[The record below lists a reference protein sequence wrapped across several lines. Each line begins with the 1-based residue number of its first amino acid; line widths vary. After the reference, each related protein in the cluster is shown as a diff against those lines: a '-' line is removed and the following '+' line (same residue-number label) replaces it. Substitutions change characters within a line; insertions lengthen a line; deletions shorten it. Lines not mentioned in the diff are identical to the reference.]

1 MLKFS
6 SYDVVMQEIPN
17 EISLGF
23 SIVGCKLACK
33 GCHSSYLW
41 DENSG
46 NELTDEI
53 LIQLLSK
60 YGGNV
65 SCVLFMGGE
74 WEKDLLN
81 KLKIVKELGIK
92 TALYTG
98 LSEKKVPPE
107 LLTHLDYIKYGR
119 WVEKLGGLKSPFTNQ
134 KLINLNTGENLNK
147 YFTDPHY

>member
-17 EISLGF
+17 EVSLVF

-46 NELTDEI
+46 EELTDEVFI
-53 LIQLLSK
+53 SLINK
-60 YGGNV
+60 YSGLI

-74 WEKDLLN
+74 WDEDLVS
-81 KLKIVKELGIK
+81 KLKIAKSLELK

-98 LSEKKVPPE
+98 LPRKKVNTE
-107 LLTHLDYIKYGR
+107 IIEQLNFLKTGR
-119 WVEKLGGLKSPFTNQ
+119 WVEKLGGLSSETTNQ
-134 KLINLNTGENLNK
+134 KLINLQTGEILNK
-147 YFTDPHY
+147 HFI

>member
-6 SYDVVMQEIPN
+6 SYDIVMQEIPN
-17 EISLGF
+17 EVSLVF

-46 NELTDEI
+46 EELTDKVFTDLLNKYNG
-53 LIQLLSK
+53 LI
-60 YGGNV
+60 

-74 WEKDLLN
+74 WEENLIS
-81 KLKIVKELGIK
+81 KLKIAKSLGLK

-98 LSEKKVPPE
+98 LPRKKVNTKIIE
-107 LLTHLDYIKYGR
+107 QLNFLKTGR
-119 WVEKLGGLKSPFTNQ
+119 WVEKLGGLSSETTNQ
-134 KLINLNTGENLNK
+134 KLINLQTGEILNK
-147 YFTDPHY
+147 HFI

>member
-17 EISLGF
+17 EVSLVF

-46 NELTDEI
+46 EELTDEVFI
-53 LIQLLSK
+53 SLINK
-60 YGGNV
+60 YSGLI

-74 WEKDLLN
+74 WDEDLVS
-81 KLKIVKELGIK
+81 KLKIAKSLELK

-98 LSEKKVPPE
+98 LPLKKVNTKIIE
-107 LLTHLDYIKYGR
+107 QLNFLKTGR
-119 WVEKLGGLKSPFTNQ
+119 WVEKLGGLSSETTNQ
-134 KLINLNTGENLNK
+134 KLINLQTGEILNK
-147 YFTDPHY
+147 HFI